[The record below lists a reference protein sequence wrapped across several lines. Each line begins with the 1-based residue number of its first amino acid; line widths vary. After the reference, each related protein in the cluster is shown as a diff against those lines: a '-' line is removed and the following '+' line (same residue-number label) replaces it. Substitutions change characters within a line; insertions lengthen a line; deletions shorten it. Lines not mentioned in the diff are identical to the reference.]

1 MDLSGKNYANAC
13 PHRCNVQ
20 DEESALL
27 SLASEAAASQTFGVQ
42 NVSVVDPPSE
52 TQLVQEDSPVD
63 VDFEDQPI
71 LS

>member
-42 NVSVVDPPSE
+42 LVDPPSE